1 MTSIEPLGVRRLF
14 ADRQPRPVPD
24 WEAIHAEYRVDQLSI
39 RMIGKVYD
47 ISDTAIRKRAKR
59 DGWKRDLG
67 PSSPPIGA
75 PHANLTILAANF
87 RGSAPS
93 RSPTPIVVP

>member
-67 PSSPPIGA
+67 AEVRAEIRRR
-75 PHANLTILAANF
+75 LALL
-87 RGSAPS
+87 GG
-93 RSPTPIVVP
+93 